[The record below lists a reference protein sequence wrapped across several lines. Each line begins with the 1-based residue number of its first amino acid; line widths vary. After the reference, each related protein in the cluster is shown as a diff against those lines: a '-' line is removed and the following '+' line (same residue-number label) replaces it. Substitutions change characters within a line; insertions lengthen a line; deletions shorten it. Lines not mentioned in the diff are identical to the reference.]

1 MKLIWKILFNP
12 IKAILWFVG
21 ILLFLVLSLLIT
33 IPMWIKP
40 VVCNI
45 ANSTV
50 PGVVKT
56 GFTLNDFGLN
66 YFTGKFNIGE
76 MQLDNPEG
84 YEPIEAVKLGD
95 LAAKVDMPS
104 VFTDVI
110 HIENI
115 ELRDLFISYVEK
127 GGVNNFDAITRN
139 MGIEADEPEVDHVE
153 EPSKGGFDLGQ
164 IKLPNVDLEKL
175 KKLQQVDFGKFK
187 LPKKGKE
194 ETKVEEE
201 ASEHTKPKKVII
213 DRIRISGITFHYGKF
228 AIPLPAVTLKDIGK
242 ESGGVDWSDAATEIW
257 RGIISTALSA
267 GDMLKA
273 LGENALKET
282 KAQLEAARAEAQA
295 QVKAAREAA
304 EAQMKAAREQTE
316 AQLTAAQEEAKAK
329 FDEATVKIGE
339 ATENLTQVGTQT
351 LETGSKTLD
360 STIDLTKGLGEGT
373 LDITKGLGEDA
384 KKLGKEAEK
393 LGKDLFKMLKK

>member
-12 IKAILWFVG
+12 VKAILWLVG
-21 ILLFLVLSLLIT
+21 ILVFLVLSLALT
-33 IPMWIKP
+33 LPMWIKP

-45 ANSTV
+45 ANSAV

-56 GFTLNDFGLN
+56 GFTLNDFGCN

-76 MQLDNPEG
+76 MQLNNPEG
-84 YEPIEAVKLGD
+84 YDPVEAVKLGD

-104 VFTDVI
+104 IFTDVI

-115 ELRDLFISYVEK
+115 ELRDLFISYVDK
-127 GGVNNFDAITRN
+127 DGVNNFDAITKN
-139 MGIEADEPEVDHVE
+139 MGIEAEEPEVKE
-153 EPSKGGFDLGQ
+153 EEIPSKGGFDLGQ

-175 KKLQQVDFGKFK
+175 KKLQQVDFSKFK
-187 LPKKGKE
+187 LPSRAKKDGATEDEVAAKE
-194 ETKVEEE
+194 ETP
-201 ASEHTKPKKVII
+201 SNPKKVII
-213 DRIRISGITFHYGKF
+213 DRIRISGITFQYGKF

-267 GDMLKA
+267 GDMLKT

-282 KAQLEAARAEAQA
+282 KAQLEAARKE
-295 QVKAAREAA
+295 A
-304 EAQMKAAREQTE
+304 EAQMKAAREEAE
-316 AQLTAAQEEAKAK
+316 AQLNAARLEVEAQMKAAQEETKAK
-329 FDEATVKIGE
+329 LGE
-339 ATENLTQVGTQT
+339 ATESISNIGTQT
-351 LETGSKTLD
+351 FETGSKTLD
-360 STIDLTKGLGEGT
+360 STIDLGKGIGENT
-373 LDITKGLGEDA
+373 LDITKGLGDDA

>member
-1 MKLIWKILFNP
+1 MKLIWKIFLNP
-12 IKAILWFVG
+12 VKAILWVVG
-21 ILLFLVLSLLIT
+21 ILVFLALSLVLTL
-33 IPMWIKP
+33 PMWIKP

-56 GFTLNDFGLN
+56 GFTLKDFGLN

-76 MQLDNPEG
+76 LELDNPEG
-84 YEPIEAVKLGD
+84 YEPIEAIKLGD
-95 LAAKVDMPS
+95 LSATVDMPS
-104 VFTDVI
+104 IFTDVI
-110 HIENI
+110 HIEKI

-127 GGVNNFDAITRN
+127 DGVNNFDAITKN
-139 MGIEADEPEVDHVE
+139 MGIEAEEVE
-153 EPSKGGFDLGQ
+153 EETEVGGEGTGLNLGN

-175 KKLQQVDFGKFK
+175 KKLQKIDFSKFK
-187 LPKKGKE
+187 LPKGKNKGVGE
-194 ETKVEEE
+194 GEGE
-201 ASEHTKPKKVII
+201 AKPPKKVII
-213 DRIRISGITFHYGKF
+213 DKIRISGITFRYGQLS
-228 AIPLPAVTLKDIGK
+228 IPLPAVTLKDIGK
-242 ESGGVDWSDAATEIW
+242 ESGGVDWGDAVTEIW

-267 GDMLKA
+267 GDMLKS

-282 KAQLEAARAEAQA
+282 KAQLKAARAEAEA
-295 QVKAAREAA
+295 QLKAARAEA
-304 EAQMKAAREQTE
+304 EAQVNAARAEVE
-316 AQLTAAQEEAKAK
+316 AQLKAVQEEA
-329 FDEATVKIGE
+329 TSKIGE
-339 ATENLTQVGTQT
+339 TAENLTNVGTQT

-360 STIDLTKGLGEGT
+360 STIDLGKNIGENT

>member
-12 IKAILWFVG
+12 IKAILWLIG
-21 ILLFLVLSLLIT
+21 ILVFLALSLVLTL
-33 IPMWIKP
+33 PMWIKP

-45 ANSTV
+45 ANSAV

-56 GFTLNDFGLN
+56 GFTLNDFGCN

-76 MQLDNPEG
+76 LELDNPEG
-84 YEPIEAVKLGD
+84 YEPKEAIKLGD
-95 LAAKVDMPS
+95 LSARVDMPS

-110 HIENI
+110 HVENI
-115 ELRDLFISYVEK
+115 ELRDLFISYVDK
-127 GGVNNFDAITRN
+127 DGVNNFDAITKN
-139 MGIEADEPEVDHVE
+139 MGIEAEEPEVIEE
-153 EPSKGGFDLGQ
+153 EPEKGGFDFGQ

-175 KKLQQVDFGKFK
+175 KKLQQVDFSKFK
-187 LPKKGKE
+187 LPSRAKKGE
-194 ETKVEEE
+194 EVAEEE
-201 ASEHTKPKKVII
+201 AAPSNPKKVII
-213 DRIRISGITFHYGKF
+213 DRIRISGITFQYGKF

-282 KAQLEAARAEAQA
+282 KAQLEAARQE
-295 QVKAAREAA
+295 A
-304 EAQMKAAREQTE
+304 EAQMKAAREKAE
-316 AQLTAAQEEAKAK
+316 AQLKAVQEGTETQLKAARDATTATINETASNI
-329 FDEATVKIGE
+329 TNIGS
-339 ATENLTQVGTQT
+339 QT
-351 LETGSKTLD
+351 FETGSKTID
-360 STIDLTKGLGEGT
+360 STIELTKGIGENT
-373 LDITKGLGEDA
+373 LDITKGLGDDA

>member
-12 IKAILWFVG
+12 VKAVLWLVG
-21 ILLFLVLSLLIT
+21 ILIFLVLSLVLT
-33 IPMWIKP
+33 LPMWIKP

-45 ANSTV
+45 ANSAV

-56 GFTLNDFGLN
+56 GFTLNDFGCN

-76 MQLDNPEG
+76 MQLNNPEG
-84 YEPIEAVKLGD
+84 YDPVEAVKLGD

-104 VFTDVI
+104 IFTDVI

-115 ELRDLFISYVEK
+115 ELRDLFISYVDK
-127 GGVNNFDAITRN
+127 DGVNNFDAITKN
-139 MGIEADEPEVDHVE
+139 MGIEAEEPEVQE
-153 EPSKGGFDLGQ
+153 EPEKGGFDFGQ

-175 KKLQQVDFGKFK
+175 KKLQQVDFSKFK
-187 LPKKGKE
+187 LPSRSKD
-194 ETKVEEE
+194 E
-201 ASEHTKPKKVII
+201 AAAEAEVPPSNPKKVII
-213 DRIRISGITFHYGKF
+213 DRIRISGITFQYGKF

-267 GDMLKA
+267 GDMLKT

-282 KAQLEAARAEAQA
+282 KAQLEAARKE
-295 QVKAAREAA
+295 A
-304 EAQMKAAREQTE
+304 EAQMKAAREEAE
-316 AQLTAAQEEAKAK
+316 AQLKAARLEVEAQMKAAQEETKAK
-329 FDEATVKIGE
+329 LGE
-339 ATENLTQVGTQT
+339 ATESISNIGTQT
-351 LETGSKTLD
+351 FETGSKTLD
-360 STIDLTKGLGEGT
+360 STIDLGKGIGENT
-373 LDITKGLGEDA
+373 LDITKGLSDDA

>member
-12 IKAILWFVG
+12 IKAILWLIG
-21 ILLFLVLSLLIT
+21 ILVFLALSLVLTL
-33 IPMWIKP
+33 PMWIKP

-45 ANSTV
+45 ANSAV
-50 PGVVKT
+50 PGIVKT
-56 GFTLNDFGLN
+56 GFTLNDFGCN

-76 MQLDNPEG
+76 MQLNNPEG
-84 YEPIEAVKLGD
+84 YEPIEAIKLGD
-95 LAAKVDMPS
+95 LSARVDMPS
-104 VFTDVI
+104 IFTDVI
-110 HIENI
+110 HVENI
-115 ELRDLFISYVEK
+115 ELRDLFISYVDK
-127 GGVNNFDAITRN
+127 DGVNNFDAITKN
-139 MGIEADEPEVDHVE
+139 MGIEAEEVEVE
-153 EPSKGGFDLGQ
+153 DQVEGSGFDLGQ

-175 KKLQQVDFGKFK
+175 KKLQQVDFSKFK
-187 LPKKGKE
+187 LPSRNKGE
-194 ETKVEEE
+194 EATEEE
-201 ASEHTKPKKVII
+201 AAPSNPKKVII
-213 DRIRISGITFHYGKF
+213 DRIRISGITFQYGKF

-282 KAQLEAARAEAQA
+282 KAQLEAARAEAEVQM
-295 QVKAAREAA
+295 KAAREAA

-316 AQLTAAQEEAKAK
+316 AQLKAAKEEATA
-329 FDEATVKIGE
+329 KIGE
-339 ATENLTQVGTQT
+339 ATESLSQVGTQT

-360 STIDLTKGLGEGT
+360 STIDLTKGIGEGT
-373 LDITKGLGEDA
+373 LDITKGLGDDA

>member
-12 IKAILWFVG
+12 VKAILWLVG
-21 ILLFLVLSLLIT
+21 ILVFLVLSLVLT
-33 IPMWIKP
+33 LPMWIKP

-56 GFTLNDFGLN
+56 GFTLNDFGCN

-76 MQLDNPEG
+76 MQLNNPEG
-84 YEPIEAVKLGD
+84 YDPVEAVKLGD

-115 ELRDLFISYVEK
+115 ELRDLFISYVDK
-127 GGVNNFDAITRN
+127 DGVNNFDAITKN
-139 MGIEADEPEVDHVE
+139 MGIEAEDPEVQE
-153 EPSKGGFDLGQ
+153 ETVPSKGGFDLGQ

-175 KKLQQVDFGKFK
+175 KKLQQVDFSKFK
-187 LPKKGKE
+187 LPSRAKKDGTAE
-194 ETKVEEE
+194 AEVAAEEE
-201 ASEHTKPKKVII
+201 APSNPKKVII
-213 DRIRISGITFHYGKF
+213 DRIRISGITFQYGKF

-267 GDMLKA
+267 GDMLKT

-282 KAQLEAARAEAQA
+282 KAQLEAARKE
-295 QVKAAREAA
+295 A
-304 EAQMKAAREQTE
+304 EAQMKAAREEAE
-316 AQLTAAQEEAKAK
+316 AQLKAARLEVEAQMKAAQEETKAK
-329 FDEATVKIGE
+329 LGE
-339 ATENLTQVGTQT
+339 ATESISNIGTQT
-351 LETGSKTLD
+351 FETGSKTLD
-360 STIDLTKGLGEGT
+360 STIDLGKGIGENT
-373 LDITKGLGEDA
+373 LDITKGLGDDA